1 MSWAPEGC
9 EGRSQE
15 AGRSSSQK
23 SGPRRAPRL
32 LFQNIAEGNWIG
44 IDTNGFDSVGLS
56 FVDYWSSP
64 FGPNDLGGVHRPL
77 QYQYTHSRRAFNYH
91 NNHQCHWLSQL
102 LSPIKLVKYLCIINA
117 LGWNIIFHNSLKVC
131 VKWRHVEADTLWKW
145 PLLSSSS
152 SLLSSSSS
160 SLLSSSSSSMWR
172 QTLYESGRDGG
183 RLIWVW
189 PGGNRQNL
197 PKDGQSFCPLHLKH
211 GEKHGEKIWRKH
223 RENVEKKYGE
233 NIEKTWRKNRHL

>member
-23 SGPRRAPRL
+23 SGSRRAPWL

-77 QYQYTHSRRAFNYH
+77 QYQYTHPRRAFNYH

-145 PLLSSSS
+145 PWWRKIDLSVTRRQPTELAKRRAKLLSTPSKT
-152 SLLSSSSS
+152 
-160 SLLSSSSSSMWR
+160 WR
-172 QTLYESGRDGG
+172 
-183 RLIWVW
+183 
-189 PGGNRQNL
+189 
-197 PKDGQSFCPLHLKH
+197 
-211 GEKHGEKIWRKH
+211 
-223 RENVEKKYGE
+223 
-233 NIEKTWRKNRHL
+233 KTWRKNMEKT